1 MTEELLERL
10 WEDAALG
17 SVLSREAALGIERL
31 VSEGME
37 REKELTR
44 LATRNAL
51 LVIEIDS
58 IRSSLKEGTLN

>member
-51 LVIEIDS
+51 LVTEIDS

>member
-58 IRSSLKEGTLN
+58 LRSSLKDGGMN

>member
-10 WEDAALG
+10 WEDSTQG
-17 SVLSREAALGIERL
+17 NVLSREAALCIEGL
-31 VSEGME
+31 VSERME

-44 LATRNAL
+44 LATRNAM

-58 IRSSLKEGTLN
+58 LRSSLKDGGMN

>member
-58 IRSSLKEGTLN
+58 LRSSLKEGTLN

>member
-44 LATRNAL
+44 LATRNAM

-58 IRSSLKEGTLN
+58 LRSSLKDGGMN

>member
-37 REKELTR
+37 REKEMTR

-58 IRSSLKEGTLN
+58 LRSSLKEGTQN